1 MTETTGQTQVG
12 IGINDQQTPKQSA
25 GPSTETNP
33 MTLPDNARPGS
44 ISQDR
49 QTTGDLRK
57 PHTNYRSS
65 PAVLAGGGP
74 HSQCE
79 QGGTFCSFGPDAARR
94 ECIPKVPTVPLA
106 SVRRRA

>member
-65 PAVLAGGGP
+65 PAVLGDFTDQVFQAL
-74 HSQCE
+74 HQ
-79 QGGTFCSFGPDAARR
+79 F
-94 ECIPKVPTVPLA
+94 
-106 SVRRRA
+106 